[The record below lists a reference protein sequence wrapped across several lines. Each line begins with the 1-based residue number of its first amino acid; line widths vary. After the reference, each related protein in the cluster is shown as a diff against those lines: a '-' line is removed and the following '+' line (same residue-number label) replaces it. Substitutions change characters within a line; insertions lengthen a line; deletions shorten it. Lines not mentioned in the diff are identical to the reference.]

1 MQRRLL
7 LRALLFAALLP
18 QAACNKA
25 PASQAP
31 LFQLTDITG
40 APFGGDF
47 ALSDHAGQRRSLQ
60 DYRGKVVALMF
71 GYLHCPD
78 MCPTTLLELKQVLQ
92 RLGPQAGGVQV
103 LFVTLDP
110 QHDTS
115 EVLSGAVARFD
126 PRFVGLRGSEAEIS
140 QLAEKF
146 NLVYQQ
152 LAVGFKAGGSI
163 EHSAGVYVFDRGGK
177 LRLYAAYGSSHVAL
191 EHDLRLLL
199 QES

>member
-1 MQRRLL
+1 MPRRLL
-7 LRALLFAALLP
+7 LRALLLAALLP

-31 LFQLTDITG
+31 LFQLTNITG

-47 ALSDHAGQRRSLQ
+47 SLNDHAGQRRSLQ

-92 RLGPQAGGVQV
+92 RLGPQAAGVQV

-110 QHDTS
+110 QHDTA

-140 QLAEKF
+140 QLAKKF
-146 NLVYQQ
+146 NIVYQQ
-152 LAVGFKAGGSI
+152 LGSNSMAGGSI
-163 EHSAGVYVFDRGGK
+163 EHSAGVYVFDRSGK